1 MAIYHFHAQVI
12 SRSEGRS
19 SVAAAAYRHRAQMT
33 VSNDSDHRSFD
44 YVHKDGD
51 LVHEELALPDQTP
64 DWFRTLIDGRSSA
77 GASEALWNAVEAH
90 ESRVNAQLAREIV
103 LALPVELSREENI
116 ALVQGYVREAFTAR
130 GMVAD
135 WVYHDKHNNPHVHVM
150 LTMAPLTEQG
160 FGSKWEPLLD
170 EKGEPVRKGGQ
181 KNGKLQY
188 RAWAGDKET
197 LKVWRALWASHANKS
212 LELAGHQARIDHRSY
227 EAQGIDLQP
236 TSKIGVQAR
245 NILTQAQAQGRDAGL
260 ERSAWHAQSQL
271 ENVRRITRRPEIV
284 LDAITREK
292 SVFEIQDIAK
302 YLHRYVDDPNRFQ
315 DLLARVLA
323 SPDVVTLAVETVDP
337 ETGDL
342 IPAKFTTREMVRLEA
357 EMARRADHLVSV
369 SSHGVDQDL
378 RARVLTKTQKLSDEQ
393 RVAIERITGEGRMAS
408 VVGRAG
414 AGKTTMM
421 KAAREVWEANGYQV
435 FGAALAGKAA
445 EGLEKEAGIAS
456 RTLASWQLSWGRGED
471 LLGKNTV
478 FVIDE
483 AGMVDSRQMSV
494 FVETVAKSGGKLVLI
509 GDADQ
514 LQPIEAGAAFRSL
527 SDRTGYAELGTIYR
541 QRAEWMRDASMDL
554 ARGNVGKAL
563 DAYDANGH
571 VVSLPLKDQ
580 VFGAMIDDWS
590 RDYDPSKSMLMLAHL
605 RKDVHRLNRMA
616 RDVLIERGV
625 IEQGKKFRTEEGD
638 RFFAA
643 GDQIVFLRND
653 RDLNV
658 KNGMIGRVVEAGEG
672 RFIAEVGDSDQI
684 RRVEVNQK
692 TYRNVDYGYAT
703 TIHKS
708 QGATVDQVKVL
719 ATLSL
724 DRHLTYVAMTR
735 HREDVKLYHGALS
748 FAKNGGLTEV
758 LSKTGAKD
766 TTLDYAG
773 SDLYA
778 QALSYAGSRGL
789 YGLRVAKAMVQNQRR
804 WLAEQRAK
812 LTRLSTRLLSFGE
825 KLGIGLTGLER
836 GLAGQTNTIQTS
848 VREQSPLPQPWI
860 AGVKDWALSIHD
872 AVEAKVH
879 SDATLT
885 AHFVEIQNRARF
897 VFERPEEAVKA
908 MRIEEIVKQDGEA
921 QIEEGNKLAEDLAT
935 APERFGVLRGKTGML
950 VGRSARETRE
960 QALNNVPQ
968 LCDDVKTYLRLRA
981 EIVTSST
988 VELERERDL
997 SRVDIPALS
1006 PNAEET
1012 LSQIRNAIDQNDLK
1026 SGLSFLLADKQ
1037 VAAELGDI
1045 AAKLNQRFGEQ
1056 AFMSAGKPEGV
1067 AFEKAAARVADGD
1080 RTKLIDAWPM
1090 FNAIQKI
1097 DAVNRA
1103 KHRSEEKART
1113 QTLAQTQAQA
1123 QARKKD
1129 HSKDQGLTR

>member
-64 DWFRTLIDGRSSA
+64 DWFRTLIDGQSVT

-90 ESRVNAQLAREIV
+90 ETRVNAQLAREIV
-103 LALPVELSREENI
+103 LALPVELSREDNI
-116 ALVQGYVREAFTAR
+116 ALVQGYVREAFTSR

-135 WVYHDKHNNPHVHVM
+135 WVYHEKDKNPHVHVM
-150 LTMAPLTEQG
+150 LTMAPFTEKG

-197 LKVWRALWASHANKS
+197 LKIWRALWASHANKS

-260 ERSAWHAQSQL
+260 ERAAWHAQSRL
-271 ENVRRITRRPEIV
+271 ENVKRITRRPEIV

-292 SVFEIQDIAK
+292 SVFETQDIAK
-302 YLHRYVDDPNRFQ
+302 YIHRYVDDPKRFQ

-342 IPAKFTTREMVRLEA
+342 IPAKFTSREMVRLEA

-369 SSHGVDQDL
+369 SSHSVDQDA
-378 RARVLTKTQKLSDEQ
+378 RARVLTKKTLKLSDEQ
-393 RVAIERITGEGRMAS
+393 RVAIERITGAGRMAS

-445 EGLEKEAGIAS
+445 EGLDKEAGIAS

-471 LLGKNTV
+471 LPGKKTV

-494 FVETVAKSGGKLVLI
+494 FVETIAKSGGKLVLI

-563 DAYDANGH
+563 HAYEANGH

-605 RKDVHRLNRMA
+605 RKDVHRLNQMA
-616 RDVLIERGV
+616 RDVLIARGV
-625 IEQGKKFRTEEGD
+625 IETGEKFRTEEGD

-658 KNGMIGRVVEAGEG
+658 KNGMIGRVVEASEG
-672 RFIAEVGDSDQI
+672 RFVAEVEDSVQT
-684 RRVEVNQK
+684 RRIEVNQK
-692 TYRNVDYGYAT
+692 TYRNVDHGYAT

-735 HREDVKLYHGALS
+735 HREDVKLYHGGLS
-748 FAKNGGLTEV
+748 FAQNGGLTDV
-758 LSKTGAKD
+758 LSKKGAKD

-778 QALSYAGSRGL
+778 QALSYANSRGL

-804 WLAEQRAK
+804 WLVEQRAK
-812 LTRLSTRLLSFGE
+812 LTRLGTRLVSFGE
-825 KLGIGLTGLER
+825 KLGIGLAGVER
-836 GLAGQTNTIQTS
+836 GLVGSTNTVQTGG
-848 VREQSPLPQPWI
+848 REHDASKQPWI
-860 AGVKDWALSIHD
+860 AGVKIWAMTIPET
-872 AVEAKVH
+872 VEAKLQ

-885 AHFVEIQNRARF
+885 AHFAEIQNRARF
-897 VFERPEEAVKA
+897 VFEQPEQAVKA
-908 MRIEEIVKQDGEA
+908 MRIEDIAKLGGEA
-921 QIEEGNKLAEDLAT
+921 QTAACNKLADDLAT
-935 APERFGVLRGKTGML
+935 APERFGVLRGKTGIL
-950 VGRSARETRE
+950 VGKGARKSRE
-960 QALNNVPQ
+960 QALSNIPQ
-968 LCDDVKTYLRLRA
+968 FCDDVKTYLRLRA
-981 EIVTSST
+981 EFTASST
-988 VELERERDL
+988 VELERAREV

-1006 PNAEET
+1006 PATEET
-1012 LSQIRNAIDQNDLK
+1012 LSRIRDAMDQNDLK

-1037 VAAELGDI
+1037 VEAELGEV
-1045 AAKLNQRFGEQ
+1045 AAKLNHRFGAR
-1056 AFMSAGKPEGV
+1056 AFMGTAKPEGV
-1067 AFEKAAARVADGD
+1067 AFEKAAARVAGD
-1080 RTKLIDAWPM
+1080 DRVKLADAWPK

-1097 DAVNRA
+1097 NA
-1103 KHRSEEKART
+1103 KRQSQE
-1113 QTLAQTQAQA
+1113 QAQA
-1123 QARKKD
+1123 QALKKD
-1129 HSKDQGLTR
+1129 LSKDQGMTR

>member
-44 YVHKDGD
+44 YVQKDGD

-103 LALPVELSREENI
+103 LALPVELSREDNI
-116 ALVQGYVREAFTAR
+116 ALVQGYVREAFTSR

-135 WVYHDKHNNPHVHVM
+135 WVYHEKHNNPHVHVM
-150 LTMAPLTEQG
+150 LTMAPLNEKG
-160 FGSKWEPLLD
+160 FGSKWEPILD

-197 LKVWRALWASHANKS
+197 LKAWRALWATHANKS

-227 EAQGIDLQP
+227 QAQGIDLQP

-260 ERSAWHAQSQL
+260 ERSAWHAQSRL

-302 YLHRYVDDPNRFQ
+302 YLHRYVDDPKRFQ

-323 SPDVVTLAVETVDP
+323 SPDIVALAVETVDP

-342 IPAKFTTREMVRLEA
+342 IPAKMTCREMVRLEA

-369 SSHGVDQDL
+369 SSHGVDEDV
-378 RARVLTKTQKLSDEQ
+378 RARVLTKTQELSDEQ

-435 FGAALAGKAA
+435 VGSALAGKAA

-471 LLGKNTV
+471 LPDRKTV

-494 FVETVAKSGGKLVLI
+494 FVEMLAKSGGKLVLI

-527 SDRTGYAELGTIYR
+527 SDLTGYAELGTIYR
-541 QRAEWMRDASMDL
+541 QRAEWMREASMDL
-554 ARGNVGKAL
+554 ARGNVYKAL
-563 DAYDANGH
+563 NAYETNGH

-616 RDVLIERGV
+616 RNVLIERGV
-625 IEQGKKFRTEEGD
+625 IEQGNKFRTEEGD

-643 GDQIVFLRND
+643 GDQIVFLKND

-672 RFIAEVGDSDQI
+672 CFVAEVGDIGSSESSGQT

-692 TYRNVDYGYAT
+692 TYRNVDHGYAT

-735 HREDVKLYHGALS
+735 HREDVKLYHGGLS
-748 FAKNGGLTEV
+748 FAHNGGWIDV
-758 LSKTGAKD
+758 LAKKGAKD

-773 SDLYA
+773 SELYA

-812 LTRLSTRLLSFGE
+812 LTRLGARLLSFGV
-825 KLGIGLTGLER
+825 KLGIGRAGVER

-848 VREQSPLPQPWI
+848 ARENGAPIQPWI
-860 AGVKDWALSIHD
+860 AGVKDWATSIPD

-885 AHFVEIQNRARF
+885 AHFTEIQNRARF

-908 MRIEEIVKQDGEA
+908 MRIEDIAKLHGEA
-921 QIEEGNKLAEDLAT
+921 KREASDKLAEDLSN
-935 APERFGVLRGKTGML
+935 APEQFGVLRGKTGML
-950 VGRSARETRE
+950 VGKGARESRE
-960 QALNNVPQ
+960 QALSNIPQ
-968 LCDDVKTYLRLRA
+968 FCDDVKTYLRLRA
-981 EIVTSST
+981 EFTASST
-988 VELERERDL
+988 VELERAREV

-1006 PNAEET
+1006 PAAEET
-1012 LSQIRNAIDQNDLK
+1012 LSRIRNAMDQNDLK
-1026 SGLSFLLADKQ
+1026 SALSFLVADKM
-1037 VAAELGDI
+1037 VEIELGEV
-1045 AAKLNQRFGEQ
+1045 AAKLNQRFGER
-1056 AFMSAGKPEGV
+1056 AFMVGSTPAGP

-1080 RTKLIDAWPM
+1080 RTKLVDAWPA

-1097 DAVNRA
+1097 NA
-1103 KHRSEEKART
+1103 KRQSQE
-1113 QTLAQTQAQA
+1113 QAQA
-1123 QARKKD
+1123 QALKKD
-1129 HSKDQGLTR
+1129 LSKDQGMTR

>member
-44 YVHKDGD
+44 YVHKDSD

-64 DWFRTLIDGRSSA
+64 DWFRSLIDGRSIA

-103 LALPVELSREENI
+103 LALPVELSREDNI
-116 ALVQGYVREAFTAR
+116 ALVQGYVREALTSR

-170 EKGEPVRKGGQ
+170 EKGEPVRKGGE
-181 KNGKLQY
+181 KHGKLQY

-197 LKVWRALWASHANKS
+197 LKAWRALWASHANKS
-212 LELAGHQARIDHRSY
+212 LELAGYQARIDHRSY
-227 EAQGIDLQP
+227 QAQGIDLQP

-260 ERSAWHAQSQL
+260 ERSAWHAQSRL

-292 SVFEIQDIAK
+292 SVFETQDIAK
-302 YLHRYVDDPNRFQ
+302 YLHRYVDDPKRFQ

-323 SPDVVTLAVETVDP
+323 SPDIVALAVETVDP

-342 IPAKFTTREMVRLEA
+342 IPAKMTCREMVRLEA
-357 EMARRADHLVSV
+357 DMARRADHLVSV
-369 SSHGVDQDL
+369 SSHGVDQDA
-378 RARVLTKTQKLSDEQ
+378 RARVLTKTQKLSVEQ
-393 RVAIERITGEGRMAS
+393 RVAIERITGAGRMAS

-435 FGAALAGKAA
+435 VGSALAGKAA

-471 LLGKNTV
+471 LPGKNTV

-494 FVETVAKSGGKLVLI
+494 FVETIAKAGAKLVLI

-554 ARGNVGKAL
+554 ARGKVGKAL
-563 DAYDANGH
+563 HAYDANGH
-571 VVSLPLKDQ
+571 VVSLPLKEQ

-605 RKDVHRLNRMA
+605 RKDVHRLNQMA
-616 RDVLIERGV
+616 RNVLIERGV
-625 IEQGKKFRTEEGD
+625 IEQGNKFRTEEGD

-672 RFIAEVGDSDQI
+672 RFVAEIGDIGSSGSSGQT

-692 TYRNVDYGYAT
+692 TYRNVDHGYAT

-735 HREDVKLYHGALS
+735 HREDVKLYHGGLS
-748 FAKNGGLTEV
+748 FAQNGGLTDV
-758 LSKTGAKD
+758 LSKKGAKD

-773 SDLYA
+773 SELYA
-778 QALSYAGSRGL
+778 EALSYADSRGL

-804 WLAEQRAK
+804 WLTEQRAR
-812 LTRLSTRLLSFGE
+812 LTRLGTRLLSLGE
-825 KLGIGLTGLER
+825 KLGIGVTGVER
-836 GLAGQTNTIQTS
+836 GLAGGSKSGQTDAREHS
-848 VREQSPLPQPWI
+848 VLTHPWI
-860 AGVKDWALSIHD
+860 AGVKDWAMTIPE
-872 AVEAKVH
+872 AVEAKVQ
-879 SDATLT
+879 SDATFT
-885 AHFVEIQNRARF
+885 AHFAELQNRVRL

-908 MRIEEIVKQDGEA
+908 MRVEEIVKLGDEA
-921 QIEEGNKLAEDLAT
+921 RTEAVNKLAEDLAA
-935 APERFGVLRGKTGML
+935 APEQFGALRGKTGML
-950 VGRSARETRE
+950 VGKVARETRE
-960 QALNNVPQ
+960 QALNNIPQ
-968 LCDDVKTYLRLRA
+968 LCDDVTTYLRLRG
-981 EIVTSST
+981 EITASST
-988 VELERERDL
+988 VELERAREA
-997 SRVDIPALS
+997 SRSDIPALS
-1006 PNAEET
+1006 PAAKT
-1012 LSQIRNAIDQNDLK
+1012 VLLRIRDAMHRGDLK
-1026 SGLSFLLADKQ
+1026 SALSFLVADKM
-1037 VAAELGDI
+1037 VEIELSDI
-1045 AAKLNQRFGEQ
+1045 AAKLNQRFGER
-1056 AFMSAGKPEGV
+1056 AFVAGSTPEGP

-1080 RTKLIDAWPM
+1080 RTKLVDAWPA

-1097 DAVNRA
+1097 NA
-1103 KHRSEEKART
+1103 KRQSQE
-1113 QTLAQTQAQA
+1113 QAQA
-1123 QARKKD
+1123 QALKKD
-1129 HSKDQGLTR
+1129 LSKDQGMTR

>member
-170 EKGEPVRKGGQ
+170 EKGEPVRKGG
-181 KNGKLQY
+181 KIQY
-188 RAWAGDKET
+188 KAWAGDKET
-197 LKVWRALWASHANKS
+197 LKKWRALWASHANKS

-260 ERSAWHAQSQL
+260 ERSAWHAQSRL

-302 YLHRYVDDPNRFQ
+302 YLHRYVDDPKRFQ

-342 IPAKFTTREMVRLEA
+342 IPAKFTSREMVRLEA

-369 SSHGVDQDL
+369 SSHGVDARL
-378 RARVLTKTQKLSDEQ
+378 RDGVLLRVQKLSDEQ
-393 RVAIERITGEGRMAS
+393 RVAIERITGAGRMAS

-435 FGAALAGKAA
+435 FGAALAGKAS
-445 EGLEKEAGIAS
+445 EGLDKEAGIAS

-471 LLGKNTV
+471 LPGKKTV

-494 FVETVAKSGGKLVLI
+494 FVETIAKSGGKLVLI

-541 QRAEWMRDASMDL
+541 QRAEWMREASMDL

-563 DAYDANGH
+563 HAYEANGH

-605 RKDVHRLNRMA
+605 RKDVHRLNQMA
-616 RDVLIERGV
+616 RDVLIARGV
-625 IEQGKKFRTEEGD
+625 IETGEKFRTEEGD

-658 KNGMIGRVVEAGEG
+658 KNGMIGRVVEASEG
-672 RFIAEVGDSDQI
+672 RFVAEVEDSVQT
-684 RRVEVNQK
+684 RRIEVNQK
-692 TYRNVDYGYAT
+692 TYRNVDHGYAT

-735 HREDVKLYHGALS
+735 HREDVKLYHGGLS
-748 FAKNGGLTEV
+748 FAQNGGLTDV
-758 LSKTGAKD
+758 LSKKGAKD

-778 QALSYAGSRGL
+778 QALSYANSRGL
-789 YGLRVAKAMVQNQRR
+789 YGLRVAKAMVQNQRC
-804 WLAEQRAK
+804 WLVEQRAK
-812 LTRLSTRLLSFGE
+812 LTRLGTRLLSFGE
-825 KLGIGLTGLER
+825 KLGIGVTGVER
-836 GLAGQTNTIQTS
+836 GLVGSTNTVQTNT
-848 VREQSPLPQPWI
+848 RENSAPIQPWI
-860 AGVKDWALSIHD
+860 AGVKIWTTSIQD
-872 AVEAKVH
+872 AVEAKVQ

-885 AHFVEIQNRARF
+885 AHFAEIQNRARF
-897 VFERPEEAVKA
+897 VFEQPEQAVKA
-908 MRIEEIVKQDGEA
+908 MRIEDIAKLHGESKREA
-921 QIEEGNKLAEDLAT
+921 SDKLAEDLSN
-935 APERFGVLRGKTGML
+935 APEQFGVLRGKTGML
-950 VGRSARETRE
+950 VGKGARESRE
-960 QALNNVPQ
+960 QALSNIPQ
-968 LCDDVKTYLRLRA
+968 FCDDVTTYLRLRA
-981 EIVTSST
+981 EITASST
-988 VELERERDL
+988 VELERAREV

-1006 PNAEET
+1006 PAAEET
-1012 LSQIRNAIDQNDLK
+1012 LSRIRNAIDQNDLK

-1037 VAAELGDI
+1037 VEAELGEV
-1045 AAKLNQRFGEQ
+1045 AAKLNQRFGER
-1056 AFMSAGKPEGV
+1056 AFMGTAKLEGV
-1067 AFEKAAARVADGD
+1067 AFDKAAARVAGD
-1080 RTKLIDAWPM
+1080 DRFKLADAWPK

-1097 DAVNRA
+1097 NA
-1103 KHRSEEKART
+1103 KRQSQE
-1113 QTLAQTQAQA
+1113 QAQA
-1123 QARKKD
+1123 QALKKD
-1129 HSKDQGLTR
+1129 LSKDQGMTR